1 MVSSEVNIHGYD
13 VDHEPVEV
21 VEVEVVDVVV
31 VVVVRDGVR
40 AFRKCVEVMR
50 NSELVRGNPFGDLIG
65 QPIVALPFPETRHRK
80 VTTRAA
86 RSRDVLL
93 F

>member
-1 MVSSEVNIHGYD
+1 MLEKRAIV
-13 VDHEPVEV
+13 
-21 VEVEVVDVVV
+21 VVV

-40 AFRKCVEVMR
+40 AFRKCVEVVR